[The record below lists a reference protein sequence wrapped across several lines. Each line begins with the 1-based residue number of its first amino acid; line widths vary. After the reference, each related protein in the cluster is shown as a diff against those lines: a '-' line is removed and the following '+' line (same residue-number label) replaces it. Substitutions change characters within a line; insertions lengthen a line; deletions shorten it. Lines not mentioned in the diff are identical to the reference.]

1 MTKFED
7 LSVREMIYRRTHK
20 YAVTL
25 GRKLYKAANL
35 DLAYGEKESLEPV
48 EGLAEANLVS
58 SRLPNG
64 MHAPVID
71 LDGPHNLVPSSTQGH
86 SHLYLDTPMTWRR
99 YKLLLR
105 ALWKAGV
112 IEEGFYRN
120 SVRRGF
126 SSVRPPGVF
135 KDDHLW

>member
-1 MTKFED
+1 
-7 LSVREMIYRRTHK
+7 MIYRRTHK

-25 GRKLYKAANL
+25 GRKLYQAANL
-35 DLAYGEKESLEPV
+35 DLAYGERESLKPV
-48 EGLAEANLVS
+48 ESLGEANLVS

-64 MHAPVID
+64 MHAPVLD
-71 LDGPHNLVPSSTQGH
+71 LDGPHSLVPSSTPGH

-99 YKLLLR
+99 YKTLLR

-126 SSVRPPGVF
+126 TSVRPPGVY
-135 KDDHLW
+135 K